1 MEGCGHIPVWAGQRV
16 ERTNARGRHAYCA
29 AFKAWIVEQAMQ
41 PGMSMAGLA
50 MRNQVNAN
58 QLRRWVTLHRR
69 GTGDVAAAVKLLPV
83 TIAAHGVAPTTT
95 RSTDAPVEIAYACLR
110 DHAPYDEGKPNSQRT
125 RKKTDRL
132 SVRHC
137 C

>member
-1 MEGCGHIPVWAGQRV
+1 MEDCGHIPVWTGQRV

-29 AFKAWIVEQAMQ
+29 AFKTWVVEQAMQ

-83 TIAAHGVAPTTT
+83 TIAAHGVVPMTT
-95 RSTDAPVEIAYACLR
+95 RSTGAPVEIELAGAVVRVRDGVAPATLR
-110 DHAPYDEGKPNSQRT
+110 VVLEALRGTTS
-125 RKKTDRL
+125 
-132 SVRHC
+132 
-137 C
+137 